1 LRFDV
6 VNRLSVTG
14 PLFIPDR
21 NLYFSHANLFATLCG
36 FFSFVAQ
43 PNKAARSLRV
53 HMPWGAGPFCKSSQ
67 EKKHMRSLTA
77 FFVLLVGF
85 MAPGSLA
92 HAQGTEPASK
102 TGGSA
107 SVSATKEEVNQLRS
121 EVAAQRQTIEE
132 LKALVEKLVEAKAR
146 AADNSSVQI
155 RPVADTAS
163 VETNSQPVDAPGE
176 GAVRLMNAVLTQ
188 PNPAVVAAVVDQP
201 QPSAPKK
208 EAPVTAGFNG
218 EHFFIKSADGQ
229 FSISPYGY
237 VNTDYRADKGDGAP
251 SDTFLLRR
259 ARFGFQGNYGSHF
272 DFALLTD
279 AAATSGSVLRD
290 VYLNVRIRPEFQFQA
305 GQFKTPFAQEAGTG
319 ATNLDFVERGFQAML
334 YPSAASA
341 YRSPGVAIHGDIA
354 GGVMQY
360 WVGAFNGRGY
370 AVVNTTNQPEVIG
383 RLRFYLWRKS
393 KNDWLKQFAFGGS
406 IDRAR
411 SQGLTHDQ
419 SFSGA
424 LPDGA
429 YTFFPQFAINGPIQR
444 YNGEFTYIKS
454 RLALRGE
461 YDQLNMSRN
470 NVGSEQAGG
479 LGFLSLPSIIAKAYD
494 VSATFLLT
502 GEKRPENGTPR
513 VKRPTFGPDTPGGQG
528 RGLGAWELAFRVTGI
543 HANEPGVNLLDYY
556 TPGYVPTYDYH
567 TREYTV
573 GLNWYPNY
581 WVRYMVNVAIDQLK
595 DPSTIGAVPQNYY
608 VVMQR
613 LQFRF

>member
-1 LRFDV
+1 
-6 VNRLSVTG
+6 
-14 PLFIPDR
+14 
-21 NLYFSHANLFATLCG
+21 
-36 FFSFVAQ
+36 
-43 PNKAARSLRV
+43 
-53 HMPWGAGPFCKSSQ
+53 
-67 EKKHMRSLTA
+67 MRSLTA

-92 HAQGTEPASK
+92 HAQGTVPASK
-102 TGGSA
+102 TDGSA
-107 SVSATKEEVNQLRS
+107 AVSATKEEVNQLRS

-132 LKALVEKLVEAKAR
+132 LKALVEKLAAGKAL
-146 AADNSSVQI
+146 ASDNSVQI
-155 RPVADTAS
+155 RPVADAAS
-163 VETNSQPVDAPGE
+163 GETNSQPVNAPGQ
-176 GAVRLMNAVLTQ
+176 GTVHLMNTVLVQ
-188 PNPAVVAAVVDQP
+188 PDPAILAALAEQAKP
-201 QPSAPKK
+201 AAAAPKK
-208 EAPVTAGFNG
+208 EAPPLAAGWNG

-237 VNTDYRADKGDGAP
+237 VNTDYRANQGDGAP
-251 SDTFLLRR
+251 ADTFLLRR

-279 AAATSGSVLRD
+279 AAATSGAVVRD
-290 VYLNVRIRPEFQFQA
+290 VYLNVRIRREFQFQA
-305 GQFKTPFAQEAGTG
+305 GQFKVPFAQEAGTG

-360 WVGAFNGRGY
+360 WVGAFNGKGY
-370 AVVNTTNQPEVIG
+370 ALANTTNQPEVIG
-383 RLRFYLWRKS
+383 RLRFYPWRKS
-393 KNDWLKQFAFGGS
+393 KNDWLKQLAFGGS
-406 IDRAR
+406 VDRAR
-411 SQGLTHDQ
+411 SQGLTKDQ

-454 RLALRGE
+454 RFALRGE

-470 NVGSEQAGG
+470 NVGSETVGG

-494 VSATFLLT
+494 VSATYLLT

-513 VKRPTFGPDTPGGQG
+513 VNRPTFGPDTPGGKG

-543 HANEPGVNLLDYY
+543 HANEPGANLLDYF

-567 TREYTV
+567 TREYTI
-573 GLNWYPNY
+573 GINWYPNY
-581 WVRYMVNVAIDQLK
+581 WVRYMVNAAIDQLK
-595 DPSTIGAVPQNYY
+595 EPSTIGAVPQNYY